1 MFKRTLAAV
10 LWFLAIN
17 ALWSTAA
24 YVTGWTEAVSPII
37 GLAAALFVGA
47 DPLHLFW
54 PARPKPTL
62 VQRLTAS
69 GVIQA

>member
-10 LWFLAIN
+10 LWFLAVS
-17 ALWSTAA
+17 ALWNAVA
-24 YVTGWTEAVSPII
+24 FFAGWPDAISPIL
-37 GLAAALFVGA
+37 GVGAALFVGA

-54 PARPKPTL
+54 PARPKATM
-62 VQRLTAS
+62 VQRLAAA